1 MIFNTA
7 LDADNTPSLKTNSL
21 KKVYSIMEDH
31 DLCDI
36 FRIRNP
42 DMQRYAWRQKTPL
55 IQHRL
60 DYFLISN
67 ELQEDVEHI
76 DILPSVASD
85 HSVVHLKFALSGQN
99 SRGKS
104 YWKFNNS
111 LTEDTNFVESMK
123 VKIKEVMQEISETD
137 DPRVSWEF
145 LKYKMR
151 QFARQY
157 SITRASGCREKRIT
171 LEKKVYNLER
181 AISDSIDPNLI
192 QEYNDAKEEL
202 GKLYDYITQGIILR
216 FRAKWYEEGENL
228 VVTF

>member
-1 MIFNTA
+1 MQIMTRLARLTLTELCDLLEKVEFKENTKVIWGGGGGDFNMIFNTA
-7 LDADNTPSLKTNSL
+7 LDADNTPSLKTNTL

-42 DMQRYAWRQKTPL
+42 HMQRTPL

-67 ELQEDVEHI
+67 ELQEEVEHI

-104 YWKFNNS
+104 YWKFNNY
-111 LTEDTNFVESMK
+111 LTEDTISVESMK

-151 QFARQY
+151 QFAR
-157 SITRASGCREKRIT
+157 
-171 LEKKVYNLER
+171 L
-181 AISDSIDPNLI
+181 
-192 QEYNDAKEEL
+192 
-202 GKLYDYITQGIILR
+202 
-216 FRAKWYEEGENL
+216 L
-228 VVTF
+228 VVEKNE

>member
-1 MIFNTA
+1 MLFNTA
-7 LDADNTPSLKTNSL
+7 LDADNTPSLKTNTL

-42 DMQRYAWRQKTPL
+42 DMQRYTWRQKTPL

-60 DYFLISN
+60 DYLLISN

-85 HSVVHLKFALSGQN
+85 HSVVHLKFALSGQH

-151 QFARQY
+151 PLRKKY
-157 SITRASGCREKRIT
+157 TILST
-171 LEKKVYNLER
+171 LLVNR
-181 AISDSIDPNLI
+181 LI
-192 QEYNDAKEEL
+192 QISSKSVM
-202 GKLYDYITQGIILR
+202 TLR
-216 FRAKWYEEGENL
+216 RN
-228 VVTF
+228 